1 MKKSMQIF
9 PPEATWMRRHVAA
22 VCVGQKI
29 TFNFTI
35 MAKRILKA
43 QIKPCTCKLQTG
55 VDYEITKPNLALTP
69 QNIKELT
76 DRGIAVNLPNEK
88 QFLEGDAISTAKSWD
103 VEPVFKRSAD
113 MCELWELEQVT

>member
-1 MKKSMQIF
+1 
-9 PPEATWMRRHVAA
+9 
-22 VCVGQKI
+22 
-29 TFNFTI
+29 

-43 QIKPCTCKLQTG
+43 QLRPCTCKLQTG
-55 VDYEITKPNLALTP
+55 VDYEITKPGLALTP

-88 QFLEGDAISTAKSWD
+88 QFLEGDAISAAKSWD

-113 MCELWELEQVT
+113 MCELWELEQVSKNKVLKAHKIDKRKFG